1 MLTMMSSRIFLR
13 ETCTIQT
20 PRSQRKEQ
28 AMQVHVKAPRETSKG
43 EADLTVEDPA
53 VVEPVEVVEPS
64 VAGRIVEE
72 HTPVAKDRD
81 ASDY

>member
-1 MLTMMSSRIFLR
+1 
-13 ETCTIQT
+13 
-20 PRSQRKEQ
+20 
-28 AMQVHVKAPRETSKG
+28 MQVHVKAPRETSKG

-53 VVEPVEVVEPS
+53 VVDPVEVVEPS

-81 ASDY
+81 ASDC